1 MILYAVIML
10 LTALPIGWLSAAIYR
25 GKTDLIHDYHQT
37 KVTDQAAYGKAF
49 GKALFVISAAL
60 LISGIAALFPGSG
73 MIPVALLFIGLFIGI
88 ASIIAV
94 QMKYNKGIF

>member
-1 MILYAVIML
+1 MILYAAIML
-10 LTALPIGWLSAAIYR
+10 LTALPVGWISTAIYR
-25 GKTDLIHDYHQT
+25 GKTELIHDYHQT
-37 KVTDQAAYGKAF
+37 KVTDQAAYGRSF

>member
-1 MILYAVIML
+1 MILYAAIML
-10 LTALPIGWLSAAIYR
+10 LTALPIGWISAAIYR
-25 GKTDLIHDYHQT
+25 GKTSLIHDYHQT
-37 KVTDQAAYGKAF
+37 RVTDRTAYGRAF

-94 QMKYNKGIF
+94 QMKYNNGIF

>member
-10 LTALPIGWLSAAIYR
+10 LTALPVGWISAAIYR
-25 GKTDLIHDYHQT
+25 GKTALIHDYHQT
-37 KVTDQAAYGKAF
+37 KVTDQAAYGRSF
-49 GKALFVISAAL
+49 GKSLFVISAAL

-88 ASIIAV
+88 VSIIAV
-94 QMKYNKGIF
+94 QKKYNNGIF

>member
-10 LTALPIGWLSAAIYR
+10 LTALPIGWISAAIYR
-25 GKTDLIHDYHQT
+25 GKTSLIHDYHQT
-37 KVTDQAAYGKAF
+37 KVTDRAAYGKAF

-60 LISGIAALFPGSG
+60 FISGIAALFPGSG

-94 QMKYNKGIF
+94 QKKYNNGIF

>member
-10 LTALPIGWLSAAIYR
+10 LTALPIGWISAAIYR

-37 KVTDQAAYGKAF
+37 KVTDRAAYGKAF